1 MPLWPEADSVALTVP
16 GEMNHHHYT
25 MALASLRALK
35 ELASL
40 LRRVAYMMDVEVTSL
55 ERALVR
61 HVPMEDEE
69 EERIV
74 IIH

>member
-1 MPLWPEADSVALTVP
+1 MPLWHEADSVALTVL

-35 ELASL
+35 KLASL
-40 LRRVAYMMDVEVTSL
+40 LRRVAYMMDVEVASL